1 MPTDPPYREIADRLR
16 ARIQAGQPAVG
27 EAFPGAKQLGD
38 EFGVSHTTV
47 HKAFAVLRDEGL
59 VDVRPGVGVF
69 VRQWQPIVR
78 DATARLSRKQWKH
91 GHSIWQAD
99 VGDRDLAV
107 ATEVAVVPSGEVPA
121 FVREH
126 LDAPRY
132 LVRRRVSTV
141 DKQRI
146 QVSASHLDASLVGG
160 TQIAQVDTGPGGT
173 FARLAELGL
182 EPVLHVE
189 DVTARFPSA
198 SEREA
203 LRIGPRRIV
212 LDVLRASATQ
222 AQQVVEVTHMVMVAD
237 AYVLRY
243 RFGS

>member
-1 MPTDPPYREIADRLR
+1 MPTDPPYREIAEQLR
-16 ARIQAGQPAVG
+16 VRIQAGQPPAG
-27 EAFPGAKQLGD
+27 AAFPGAMQLAE

-47 HKAFAVLRDEGL
+47 HKAFAVLQDEGL
-59 VDVRPGVGVF
+59 LDIRPGVGVF
-69 VRQWQPIVR
+69 VRDWQPIVR
-78 DATARLSRKQWKH
+78 DAVARLAARQWKR

-99 VGDRDLAV
+99 IGDRDLQV
-107 ATEVAVVPSGEVPA
+107 ATEVSVVPSAQVPG
-121 FVREH
+121 FVRER
-126 LDAPRY
+126 LGAERY

-141 DKQRI
+141 DRQRI
-146 QVSASHLDASLVGG
+146 QVSASHLDAALVGG

-173 FARLAELGL
+173 FARLAELGV

-198 SEREA
+198 AEREA
-203 LRIGPRRIV
+203 LRVGPRRIV
-212 LDVLRASATQ
+212 LDVLRASATEGER
-222 AQQVVEVTHMVMVAD
+222 VVEVTHMVMLAD